1 MSPHPTPVGEGPQP
15 ALILSLVG
23 GGGHGPEWYRI
34 LGMRASVRESVSE
47 QTRGGRAL
55 RVRALPSRSH
65 PRPCCLRQIVTRCTC
80 VRAITC
86 GTAPWGRPDQVQTS
100 QSLHRWGP
108 ATTEPI
114 SALGHAPNLGGFF
127 PTALP
132 SAIFLPSPPHP
143 LSSMPEHPPR
153 PTSWLKPMPP
163 SCQIPSDLEA
173 PFVLQAPDYCLWLV

>member
-15 ALILSLVG
+15 ALPLSLVG

-65 PRPCCLRQIVTRCTC
+65 TRPCCSRHIVTRCTR

-132 SAIFLPSPPHP
+132 SAIFLPSPPP
-143 LSSMPEHPPR
+143 LPQCLSILQDPLPGLNPCLPPAR
-153 PTSWLKPMPP
+153 FPVTSKLPL
-163 SCQIPSDLEA
+163 C
-173 PFVLQAPDYCLWLV
+173 FRHPDYCLRLV